1 MTRAGSPQSLQA
13 EELRADAQ
21 TGGKSR
27 RSDRKQPKSAYAS
40 ASATCLRS
48 IGTISLS
55 NQGFCFSQFWL
66 RGDG

>member
-1 MTRAGSPQSLQA
+1 MRKLVVLSHL
-13 EELRADAQ
+13 
-21 TGGKSR
+21 
-27 RSDRKQPKSAYAS
+27 DRTQPKSAYAS
-40 ASATCLRS
+40 AFATCLRS